1 MQGKVDFNDIEYN
14 KPISKYNKIISKF
27 FKNST
32 FIELKSKLAVKEKI
46 EEEKD
51 DDNKDAKIAIE
62 KKIEKYYV
70 KLNLMKHED
79 LLNKKNE
86 ERNNKLN
93 DNLRRRLR
101 FKQEENNNVFPGK
114 YSNNYNSID
123 KKIRSVIMVRKQNF
137 RKVVEDK
144 SSPDVSVNKTVNVP
158 KVEELKILED
168 GKDIK
173 EMENIN
179 ENNNKPN
186 EQESKEGEKNKKSE
200 EKTKKVNNSFSNIKG
215 GIKFETYS
223 SRNDNIFGIAY
234 KENVLR
240 NKKLDFEKSQ
250 GLIIED
256 EIKIVKKPIKKLN
269 FKKKGSVVNIN
280 YNSEEKYKKMM
291 KNNPNNNLPLINPN
305 YFAPFME
312 KDDKKIERHNSL
324 SSSKDLRAK
333 KQLFVVEKKIPNI
346 SFKNMSGRDR
356 KMLKNE
362 NYPDSSTYA
371 PKYSYITPNNHL
383 ILPFKRNPDFD
394 NKKYLM
400 RKLWTSFNQTK
411 DIKMIQLESY
421 LMNQENLY
429 NQRISHY
436 KEGSMEFKGDF

>member
-1 MQGKVDFNDIEYN
+1 MQGKIDFNDIDYH

-32 FIELKSKLAVKEKI
+32 FIELKTKMAVKEKI

-51 DDNKDAKIAIE
+51 EENKDAKIAIE

-86 ERNNKLN
+86 ERNSKLN

-114 YSNNYNSID
+114 YSTNYNSID

-137 RKVVEDK
+137 RKQVEEK
-144 SSPDVSVNKTVNVP
+144 VSPNSSLNKIVNVQ
-158 KVEELKILED
+158 KVEEQKVLDDGKEVKED
-168 GKDIK
+168 GS
-173 EMENIN
+173 NLN
-179 ENNNKPN
+179 PNKSN

-200 EKTKKVNNSFSNIKG
+200 EKAPKINNSFSNIKG

-234 KENVLR
+234 KENILR

-250 GLIIED
+250 GLIVE
-256 EIKIVKKPIKKLN
+256 EEVKIVKKPIKKLN
-269 FKKKGSVVNIN
+269 FKKKGSVVAIN

-291 KNNPNNNLPLINPN
+291 KHNPNSNLPLLNPN

-312 KDDKKIERHNSL
+312 KEDKKLERHNSMN
-324 SSSKDLRAK
+324 SSKDVRAN
-333 KQLFVVEKKIPNI
+333 KQLFVIDKKIPNI

-383 ILPFKRNPDFD
+383 ILPFKRNPEFD

-411 DIKMIQLESY
+411 DLKMIQLESY

-429 NQRISHY
+429 NQKVSHY